1 MSITPTPP
9 HEIHHPI
16 TLYEWLEKASKWK
29 RATRELVSLW
39 FENELGSQRELAGQL
54 GISRGTVSHHIKVL
68 RETKD
73 QSMEAYPEHP
83 EQKRTKTVRP
93 VEKEEPIDVEVEM
106 RLDLLML
113 NQQEQGEPDEEALF
127 RCWSPMM
134 ATIPG
139 TAR

>member
-1 MSITPTPP
+1 
-9 HEIHHPI
+9 
-16 TLYEWLEKASKWK
+16 
-29 RATRELVSLW
+29 
-39 FENELGSQRELAGQL
+39 
-54 GISRGTVSHHIKVL
+54 
-68 RETKD
+68 
-73 QSMEAYPEHP
+73 MEAYPEHP

-139 TAR
+139 KAR

>member
-1 MSITPTPP
+1 MTDHSNQSLSSREMVRSHAYPV
-9 HEIHHPI
+9 
-16 TLYEWLEKASKWK
+16 L
-29 RATRELVSLW
+29 ATVSSLS
-39 FENELGSQRELAGQL
+39 LI
-54 GISRGTVSHHIKVL
+54 GIVLLLLPQAVSHHIKVL

-73 QSMEAYPEHP
+73 QSMEAYSEHP

-93 VEKEEPIDVEVEM
+93 VEKKNPLTW
-106 RLDLLML
+106 RSKCAWTLLML